1 MHKITAPLDFACAY
15 PRPRRAKSG
24 VFCIVVLSAP
34 PLFCNIR
41 AQKLFMPVEA
51 LPKLMLAPPETTMLV
66 LKRNIKA
73 TGDVVNA
80 SNAYTHGL
88 AC

>member
-1 MHKITAPLDFACAY
+1 MHKITAPLGFARSY

-24 VFCIVVLSAP
+24 VFRIVVLSAP

-41 AQKLFMPVEA
+41 ALKLFMPA
-51 LPKLMLAPPETTMLV
+51 DTLPKLMFAPPETTILV

-73 TGDVVNA
+73 TGDVD
-80 SNAYTHGL
+80 
-88 AC
+88 

>member
-1 MHKITAPLDFACAY
+1 MHKITAQLGFAHTY

-34 PLFCNIR
+34 LQSCNMR
-41 AQKLFMPVEA
+41 APKLFMPADVP
-51 LPKLMLAPPETTMLV
+51 PKLMFAPPETTILV

-73 TGDVVNA
+73 AGDVD
-80 SNAYTHGL
+80 
-88 AC
+88 